1 MMPLTPAP
9 TTKAEQA
16 IVDRIVE
23 VIDAPGL
30 TNHQAKTL
38 LAKVYRMLEQEDRQ
52 EPTKSH

>member
-23 VIDAPGL
+23 VIDATGFGGGAGGL
-30 TNHQAKTL
+30 RCGYPSLSEREILQG
-38 LAKVYRMLEQEDRQ
+38 
-52 EPTKSH
+52 

>member
-1 MMPLTPAP
+1 MMPLTHAP

-23 VIDAPGL
+23 VIDATGL
-30 TNHQAKTL
+30 TSHQAKTL
-38 LAKVYRMLEQEDRQ
+38 LAKVYRVMEQQDRQ